1 MGFFCREQRESNQ
14 PGHQWIRGGPRLL
27 LCCCFRASRLSER
40 PWPEKRQWLLRPAV
54 TNSDHIVIKMGETM
68 ASKRDGRKRT
78 QFSKTQD
85 FFLLPSP
92 IICTILSSPN
102 VISDEVGSLST
113 LLSSSR
119 ERSGCALEALASGA
133 GAPRRLQGLLSW
145 LFSQSR
151 LSRPCP
157 VFLFSYL
164 REEKGGF
171 RESHAQIAG
180 HEGGEGL
187 PGTCPPPAAGLPA
200 PPRRRPGRT
209 LRMHRDH
216 PVLGKARAGA
226 GTGPLPELTEML
238 LDSIQD
244 VHAVLAVHQIGRAH
258 V

>member
-1 MGFFCREQRESNQ
+1 M
-14 PGHQWIRGGPRLL
+14 
-27 LCCCFRASRLSER
+27 
-40 PWPEKRQWLLRPAV
+40 
-54 TNSDHIVIKMGETM
+54 
-68 ASKRDGRKRT
+68 
-78 QFSKTQD
+78 
-85 FFLLPSP
+85 
-92 IICTILSSPN
+92 
-102 VISDEVGSLST
+102 ST

-151 LSRPCP
+151 PSRPCP

-164 REEKGGF
+164 REEKGEF
-171 RESHAQIAG
+171 RESPAQIAG

-209 LRMHRDH
+209 LRMHRDY

-226 GTGPLPELTEML
+226 GTGPLPGLTEML

-244 VHAVLAVHQIGRAH
+244 VHAVLAVHH
-258 V
+258 VHGQAPLAKAAGAPDPVQVGLVVRVPVLVHGEVKVDDDRHLFHVDPCMRRVGHE

>member
-1 MGFFCREQRESNQ
+1 M
-14 PGHQWIRGGPRLL
+14 
-27 LCCCFRASRLSER
+27 
-40 PWPEKRQWLLRPAV
+40 
-54 TNSDHIVIKMGETM
+54 
-68 ASKRDGRKRT
+68 
-78 QFSKTQD
+78 
-85 FFLLPSP
+85 
-92 IICTILSSPN
+92 
-102 VISDEVGSLST
+102 ST

-151 LSRPCP
+151 PSRPCP

-171 RESHAQIAG
+171 RESPAQIAG

-209 LRMHRDH
+209 LRMHRDY

-226 GTGPLPELTEML
+226 GTGPLPGLTEML

-244 VHAVLAVHQIGRAH
+244 VHAVLAVHH
-258 V
+258 VHGQAPLAKAAGAPDPVQVGLVVWVPVLVHGEVKVDDDRHLFHVDPCVRRVGHE